1 LQNDDDDDDDALAA
15 AAARGGWLPA
25 LPFRETFD
33 RIVGSELVYERTH
46 AETLPFVL
54 RARLAKPLGVAT
66 LVGAVRDRALLDA
79 LVAGAGAL
87 GLDVAETRVAEN
99 KNDDWYEGG
108 YVQLRARWKTERPN
122 DRTTHGEG

>member
-1 LQNDDDDDDDALAA
+1 M
-15 AAARGGWLPA
+15 
-25 LPFRETFD
+25 
-33 RIVGSELVYERTH
+33 YERTH

-87 GLDVAETRVAEN
+87 GLDVAETKVAEN

-108 YVQLRARWKTERPN
+108 YVQLRARWKTPGVSVGRDE
-122 DRTTHGEG
+122 